1 MKKISLLL
9 AEDHTIVRQGL
20 QALLKQSDHI
30 EVIGQAEDGQ
40 TAVKKADEMRP
51 DVVLMDISMPILNG
65 IEATRQIKKKHPGT
79 KVLILSMHPNE
90 EYIYAALNAGASGYI
105 LKQDAHLDLMA
116 AIEVVAKD
124 EVFLSPSV
132 STKVVKD
139 YLHKAS
145 ELAPADRLEK
155 LTSRERQILQLIAE
169 GKTNKQI
176 AGLFFISAK
185 TVETHKANLKEKLGV
200 RTIADLVK
208 YAVRKG
214 IVSSE

>member
-40 TAVKKADEMRP
+40 EAVRKTDELKP
-51 DVVLMDISMPILNG
+51 AVVLMDISMPILNG
-65 IEATRQIKKKHPGT
+65 IEATRQIKKQHPGT

-105 LKQDAHLDLMA
+105 LKQDAHLDLMT

-145 ELAPADRLEK
+145 ELAPADKLEK

-176 AGLFFISAK
+176 AGMFFISVK
-185 TVETHKANLKEKLGV
+185 TVETHKGNLKEKLGV

-214 IVSSE
+214 IVSPE

>member
-1 MKKISLLL
+1 LL

-40 TAVKKADEMRP
+40 EAVRKTDELKP
-51 DVVLMDISMPILNG
+51 AVVLMDISMPILNG
-65 IEATRQIKKKHPGT
+65 IEATRQIKKQHPET

-145 ELAPADRLEK
+145 ELAPADKLEK

-176 AGLFFISAK
+176 AGMFFISVK
-185 TVETHKANLKEKLGV
+185 TVETHKGNLKEKLGV

-214 IVSSE
+214 IVSPE

>member
-30 EVIGQAEDGQ
+30 DVIGQAEDGQ
-40 TAVKKADEMRP
+40 AAVKKTAEMRP

-65 IEATRQIKKKHPGT
+65 IEATLQIKKQHPAT

-139 YLHKAS
+139 YLHKS
-145 ELAPADRLEK
+145 LELAPSDRLEK
-155 LTSRERQILQLIAE
+155 LTPRERQILQLIAE

-185 TVETHKANLKEKLGV
+185 TVETHKIHLKEKLGI
-200 RTIADLVK
+200 RTTADLVK
-208 YAVRKG
+208 YALRKG
-214 IVSSE
+214 IISPE

>member
-1 MKKISLLL
+1 MNKISLLL

-40 TAVKKADEMRP
+40 TAVRKTEEMKP

-65 IEATRQIKKKHPGT
+65 IEATRQIKKQHPET

-145 ELAPADRLEK
+145 ELAPADKLEK

-176 AGLFFISAK
+176 AGLFFISVK

-214 IVSSE
+214 IVSPE

>member
-40 TAVKKADEMRP
+40 EAVRKTDELKP
-51 DVVLMDISMPILNG
+51 AVVLMDISMPILNG
-65 IEATRQIKKKHPGT
+65 IEATRQIKKQHPGT

-105 LKQDAHLDLMA
+105 LKQDAHLDLMT

-145 ELAPADRLEK
+145 ELAPADKLEK

-176 AGLFFISAK
+176 AGLFFISVK
-185 TVETHKANLKEKLGV
+185 TVETHKANLKEKLEV

-214 IVSSE
+214 IVSPE

>member
-40 TAVKKADEMRP
+40 EAVRKTDELKP
-51 DVVLMDISMPILNG
+51 AVVLMDISMPILNG
-65 IEATRQIKKKHPGT
+65 IEATRQIKKQHPET

-145 ELAPADRLEK
+145 ELAPADKLEK

-176 AGLFFISAK
+176 AGMFFISVK
-185 TVETHKANLKEKLGV
+185 TVETHKGNLKEKLGV

-214 IVSSE
+214 IVSPE

>member
-1 MKKISLLL
+1 MPKIKLLL
-9 AEDHTIVRQGL
+9 AEDHTIVREGL
-20 QALLKQSDHI
+20 QALLKQSEDI

-40 TAVKKADEMRP
+40 AAARKTDELKP

-65 IEATRQIKKKHPGT
+65 IEATRQIKKLYPKI

-105 LKQDAHLDLMA
+105 LKQDAYPDLIS
-116 AIEVVAKD
+116 AIEVVAGDK
-124 EVFLSPSV
+124 VFLSPSV

-139 YLHKAS
+139 YLHNISA
-145 ELAPADRLEK
+145 LAAPDDLGK
-155 LTSRERQILQLIAE
+155 LTSRERQILQLVAE
-169 GKTNKQI
+169 GKSNKEI
-176 AGLFFISAK
+176 SAMFFISVK

-200 RTIADLVK
+200 RTTADLVK

>member
-1 MKKISLLL
+1 
-9 AEDHTIVRQGL
+9 
-20 QALLKQSDHI
+20 
-30 EVIGQAEDGQ
+30 
-40 TAVKKADEMRP
+40 
-51 DVVLMDISMPILNG
+51 
-65 IEATRQIKKKHPGT
+65 
-79 KVLILSMHPNE
+79 MHPNE

-214 IVSSE
+214 IVSTE

>member
-40 TAVKKADEMRP
+40 EAVRKTDELKP
-51 DVVLMDISMPILNG
+51 AVVLMDISMPILNG
-65 IEATRQIKKKHPGT
+65 IEATRQIKKQHPGT

-145 ELAPADRLEK
+145 ELAPADKLEK

-176 AGLFFISAK
+176 AGLFFISVK
-185 TVETHKANLKEKLGV
+185 TVETHKANLKEKLEV

-214 IVSSE
+214 IVSPE

>member
-1 MKKISLLL
+1 MPKIKLLL
-9 AEDHTIVRQGL
+9 AEDHAIVRQGL
-20 QALLKQSDHI
+20 QALLKQSEDI

-40 TAVKKADEMRP
+40 AAVRMTGESKP

-65 IEATRQIKKKHPGT
+65 IEATRQIKKSYPHI

-105 LKQDAHLDLMA
+105 LKQDAHPDLIS
-116 AIEVVAKD
+116 AIQVVAGDKI
-124 EVFLSPSV
+124 FLSPSI
-132 STKVVKD
+132 STKMVKD
-139 YLHKAS
+139 YLHNMAA
-145 ELAPADRLEK
+145 LAAPDGWGK
-155 LTSRERQILQLIAE
+155 LTSRERQVLQLIAE
-169 GKTNKQI
+169 GKSNKEI
-176 AGLFFISAK
+176 SAIFFISVK

-200 RTIADLVK
+200 RTTADLVK

>member
-40 TAVKKADEMRP
+40 EAVRKTDELRP

-65 IEATRQIKKKHPGT
+65 IEATRQIKKQHPET

-145 ELAPADRLEK
+145 ELAPADKLEK

-176 AGLFFISAK
+176 AGMFFISVK
-185 TVETHKANLKEKLGV
+185 TVETHKGNLKEKLGV

-214 IVSSE
+214 IVSPE

>member
-1 MKKISLLL
+1 MPKIKLLL
-9 AEDHTIVRQGL
+9 AEDHTIVREGL
-20 QALLKQSDHI
+20 QALLKQSEDI

-40 TAVKKADEMRP
+40 AAVRKTDELKP

-65 IEATRQIKKKHPGT
+65 IEATRQIKKLYPKI

-105 LKQDAHLDLMA
+105 LKQDAYPDLIS
-116 AIEVVAKD
+116 AIEVVAGDK
-124 EVFLSPSV
+124 VFLSPSV

-139 YLHKAS
+139 YLHNISA
-145 ELAPADRLEK
+145 LAAPDDLGK
-155 LTSRERQILQLIAE
+155 LTSRERQILQLVAE
-169 GKTNKQI
+169 GKSNKEI
-176 AGLFFISAK
+176 SAMFFISVK

-200 RTIADLVK
+200 RTTADLVK

>member
-1 MKKISLLL
+1 MPKIKLLL
-9 AEDHTIVRQGL
+9 AEDHTIVREGL
-20 QALLKQSDHI
+20 QALLKQSEDI

-40 TAVKKADEMRP
+40 AAVRKTDELKP

-65 IEATRQIKKKHPGT
+65 IEATRQIKKLYPHI

-105 LKQDAHLDLMA
+105 LKQDAHPDLIS
-116 AIEVVAKD
+116 AIQVVAGDK
-124 EVFLSPSV
+124 VFLSPSI

-139 YLHKAS
+139 YLHNIAA
-145 ELAPADRLEK
+145 LAAPDDLEK

-169 GKTNKQI
+169 GKSNKEI
-176 AGLFFISAK
+176 SAMFFISVK

-200 RTIADLVK
+200 RTTADLVK

>member
-40 TAVKKADEMRP
+40 EAVRKTDELKP
-51 DVVLMDISMPILNG
+51 AVVLMDISMPILNG
-65 IEATRQIKKKHPGT
+65 IEATRQIKKQHPET

-105 LKQDAHLDLMA
+105 LKQDAHLDLMT

-145 ELAPADRLEK
+145 ELAPADKLEK

-176 AGLFFISAK
+176 AGMFFISVK
-185 TVETHKANLKEKLGV
+185 TVETHKGNLKEKLGV

-214 IVSSE
+214 IVSPE